1 MTKIMKTT
9 VILFGIQ
16 KALIYQGKWV
26 SQCEE
31 ELRNYANPEKKF
43 QNKGQEQSGTENKGR
58 KKTVGTNK
66 EDHQR
71 GKVILAR
78 IKKEIGTTIYMG
90 GF

>member
-1 MTKIMKTT
+1 MTMIMKTT

-43 QNKGQEQSGTENKGR
+43 CLQGKVAFKTKDKNKVELKTKAGR
-58 KKTVGTNK
+58 K
-66 EDHQR
+66 Q
-71 GKVILAR
+71 
-78 IKKEIGTTIYMG
+78 
-90 GF
+90 